1 MAATFTLEELTTPI
15 PRADWEASL
24 FAVLTPLGVAHAAW
38 RPGAVLRTLI
48 AVSAVFFAA
57 FSLLVSSIARGG
69 FLTLATGGW
78 LTALARDVYRVE
90 PATASYA
97 QGYVALSN
105 ASGGFYDLDP
115 GELEVSNTVTKASYR
130 NAEAI
135 SIKAGDTNVPVLM
148 RAVEVGAASSALIG
162 EVTTVVT
169 ALAGLSVTN
178 TEVFLGSDDESE
190 DLLKTRCGEQLGG
203 MSPNGPADA
212 YAVAARAATRAN
224 GTNVGVTR
232 IRTMP
237 APGARIRVCVATA
250 NGAVPGDASDPTT
263 DLGAVDLAVRRYA
276 LPEGVTCETLSATE
290 KRINVTATLWVNAGS
305 GLSES
310 DIRAAVIAEL
320 KSYFSE
326 PITNPLGG
334 ASVPGSAGML
344 FVDDLRA
351 SIMRART
358 PAGQSVQ
365 AFRCTLQPADD
376 VPLNPFDVAVL
387 GDVELTVVRVASTA
401 GGAA

>member
-15 PRADWEASL
+15 PRADWERSIYD
-24 FAVLTPLGVAHAAW
+24 VLTPLGVAHEPW
-38 RPGAVLRTLI
+38 RAGAVLRTLI
-48 AVSAVFFAA
+48 AVAAVFFAG

-78 LTALARDVYRVE
+78 LKALARDLYRVE

-115 GELEVSNTVTKASYR
+115 GELEVSNAVTKASYK
-130 NAEAI
+130 NTEAV
-135 SIKAGDTNVPVLM
+135 SIKAGDVGVPVLV
-148 RAVEVGAASSALIG
+148 RAVEARAASSALVG
-162 EVTTVVT
+162 EVSQVVT
-169 ALAGLSVTN
+169 ALAGVTVSN
-178 TEVFLGSDDESE
+178 PEVFLASDDESE

-212 YAVAARAATRAN
+212 YAVAARAAKRVN

-237 APGARIRVCVATA
+237 VPGARIRVCVATA

-263 DLGAVDLAVRRYA
+263 DLGAVDQAVRRYA

-305 GLSES
+305 GLSEA
-310 DIRAAVIAEL
+310 DIRSAVIAEL

-334 ASVPGSAGML
+334 AMVPGSPGML
-344 FVDDLRA
+344 FVGDLRA
-351 SIMRART
+351 SIMRVRT

-365 AFRCTLQPADD
+365 AFRCILLPAND
-376 VPLNPFDVAVL
+376 VLLGPFDVAVL
-387 GDVELTVVRVASTA
+387 GDVELTVVRVASTT